1 MGDAAYLPFLRQH
14 RVTHVLNCAAEAQPP
29 PFLDDAEAGIKYLC
43 FPWRDSAEQGRLL
56 CRNDFTQL
64 RQASRFVRDVRAQGG
79 RVLVH
84 CVQGISRSAA
94 VVVAFLMEWE
104 PQLGMQ
110 EAVATVRSKHP
121 VACRPFPFQEML
133 RSFQYFLDGLRR
145 RPEEQSAPAEL
156 DVRKAS

>member
-1 MGDAAYLPFLRQH
+1 MSKGSLAPLR
-14 RVTHVLNCAAEAQPP
+14 
-29 PFLDDAEAGIKYLC
+29 
-43 FPWRDSAEQGRLL
+43 
-56 CRNDFTQL
+56 
-64 RQASRFVRDVRAQGG
+64 
-79 RVLVH
+79 
-84 CVQGISRSAA
+84 
-94 VVVAFLMEWE
+94 VVAFLMEWE

-156 DVRKAS
+156 DVRKASEEPEALTPPGGCGDPFVQG